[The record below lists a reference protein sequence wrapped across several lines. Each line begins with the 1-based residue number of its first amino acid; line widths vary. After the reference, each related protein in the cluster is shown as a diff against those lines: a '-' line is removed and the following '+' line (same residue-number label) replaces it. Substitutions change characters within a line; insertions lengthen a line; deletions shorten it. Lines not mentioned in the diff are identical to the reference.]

1 MADRTIEQS
10 LMTLD
15 DFLAL
20 GPNARVE
27 IVEGELV
34 EMAAVGGTH
43 QLIGGNIY
51 RVLDE
56 HNQARQLG
64 LLSYYGLIFLM
75 FSIEKRLKNSFV
87 PDIAFIFTANI
98 LPTWNLDKPYPGV
111 PDLAIEI
118 ISPDDNPIEVIQKRR
133 TYLAKGTQEL
143 WLVYPDVEEVHQN
156 TSDGVRIYTQ
166 PDEAIQTALFPDLTT
181 LTLKVIFALPDW
193 ALRLR
198 SKSSDEG

>member
-10 LMTLD
+10 WMTLD
-15 DFLAL
+15 EFLAL
-20 GPNARVE
+20 DTRVE
-27 IVEGELV
+27 IIEGELV

-51 RVLDE
+51 RVLDD
-56 HNQARQLG
+56 HNQGHQLG
-64 LLSYYGLIFLM
+64 LLSYDGLIFLM

-98 LPTWNLDKPYPGV
+98 LPSWNLDKPYPGV

-118 ISPDDNPIEVIQKRR
+118 ISPDDNPIEVMRKRR
-133 TYLAKGTQEL
+133 TYLAKGTKEL
-143 WLVYPDVEEVHQN
+143 WLVYPDVEEVHQY
-156 TSDGVRIYTQ
+156 TPDGVRIYTQ
-166 PDEAIQTALFPDLTT
+166 PDEAIQTNLFPDLTT
-181 LTLKVIFALPDW
+181 LTLKAIFTLPDW

-198 SKSSDEG
+198 PKAEDEE

>member
-10 LMTLD
+10 WMTLD
-15 DFLAL
+15 EFLAL
-20 GPNARVE
+20 DTRVE
-27 IVEGELV
+27 IIEGELV

-51 RVLDE
+51 RVLDD

-64 LLSYYGLIFLM
+64 LLSYDGLIFLM

-98 LPTWNLDKPYPGV
+98 LPSWNLDKPYPGV

-118 ISPDDNPIEVIQKRR
+118 ISPDDNPIEVMRKRR
-133 TYLAKGTQEL
+133 TYLAKGTKEL
-143 WLVYPDVEEVHQN
+143 WLVYPDVEEVHQY
-156 TSDGVRIYTQ
+156 TPDGVRIYTQ
-166 PDEAIQTALFPDLTT
+166 PDEAIQTNLFPDLTT
-181 LTLKVIFALPDW
+181 LTLKAIFALPDW

-198 SKSSDEG
+198 PKAEEEE